1 MSLFS
6 FRMQWKIIRSILYD
20 KRDNCVVMA
29 TGLTS
34 KYAWSFSK
42 KTQYLRHILRN
53 HFYLIFECLVTV
65 AYGQPSLIYEFS
77 RKIQLKRS
85 CYSQV
90 LSFSCFK
97 LVTFSSHSF
106 FSQDISRQR
115 PINLVF
121 SSYYGNSFSRLLLI
135 CCRMGDIWA
144 SLQFTSIK
152 TRLKNRE
159 KG

>member
-42 KTQYLRHILRN
+42 KTQYLRHILSN

-65 AYGQPSLIYEFS
+65 ACGQPSLIYEFS
-77 RKIQLKRS
+77 RKIQLKQS

-121 SSYYGNSFSRLLLI
+121 SSCYGNSFSRLLLI
-135 CCRMGDIWA
+135 CSRMGDI
-144 SLQFTSIK
+144 
-152 TRLKNRE
+152 
-159 KG
+159 